1 MQAFLEVWLPT
12 GRQIRLL
19 DGVRL
24 TVGRSGEND
33 LVLEADTEVSRVH
46 AVLEQFGPCWVV
58 RDLSSRNGIL
68 VNGRRIAGDRPLT
81 NGDELRVG
89 ATRMTYR
96 SQRPEQLA
104 PTVGAK
110 PAPQLTP
117 RERDI
122 LVALFA
128 PALEPGAFTE
138 PAGTREI
145 AAALVI
151 SEAAVKQH
159 LSNLFEKF
167 DIGPQLDRRR
177 MRLANEALA
186 RGAISLAEVRAK
198 SDLRA
203 RESPPR

>member
-1 MQAFLEVWLPT
+1 VQSFLEVWLPA

-33 LVLEADTEVSRVH
+33 LALDADTEVSRVH
-46 AVLEQFGPCWVV
+46 AVLEQVGPSWVV
-58 RDLSSRNGIL
+58 RDLSSRNGTL
-68 VNGRRIAGDRPLT
+68 VNGERIAGDRPLT
-81 NGDELRVG
+81 TGDELRIG

-96 SQRPEQLA
+96 SERPEQLA

-110 PAPQLTP
+110 P
-117 RERDI
+117 RERDVLI
-122 LVALFA
+122 ALFA

-167 DIGPQLDRRR
+167 DIGPELDRRR

-198 SDLRA
+198 A
-203 RESPPR
+203 